1 MKPKVWIWTGVL
13 AFLGYAIGGKS
24 AIENMKSELFGVLIG
39 AAVGFLV
46 GLGLQYYDERRR
58 QSQKPHPSNRS

>member
-24 AIENMKSELFGVLIG
+24 AIENITSESFGALIG
-39 AAVGFLV
+39 GAVGFLI
-46 GLGLQYYDERRR
+46 GWSLQHYDERR
-58 QSQKPHPSNRS
+58 KRSRL